1 MADPNTQRQGRSTS
15 RAHKFHIFGMTLDQ
29 KELIIA
35 AYCAFFFCVAIIG
48 MIAGGLGGKE
58 EAPKEPPPE
67 PIVTQGTMSRRSP
80 SRSPSSSPRP
90 APPWPRAVQ

>member
-15 RAHKFHIFGMTLDQ
+15 RAPKFHIFGMTLDQ

-48 MIAGGLGGKE
+48 MIAGGRKGRSAQGASAGANRDPGG
-58 EAPKEPPPE
+58 
-67 PIVTQGTMSRRSP
+67 R
-80 SRSPSSSPRP
+80 
-90 APPWPRAVQ
+90 